1 MPFSKSIAFD
11 DDEITSVATATGFSS
26 DIGRAET
33 EFIERLRQGD
43 PDAFDVM
50 VTRYSGDIYSLL
62 CRMTEDVEEAADLT
76 QETFLSSIKSISSF
90 RGDSGLRTW
99 LFRIAINH
107 ARNRFRWWNRRQR
120 SHSVSLD
127 ATNSE
132 SESPLSERIA
142 SDELGPERETLRRE
156 RERAVVT
163 ELGNISVNY
172 RDVIILCDIEGYS
185 YEEIA
190 ETLGL
195 NIGTVKSRLARGR
208 DELRKRLID
217 L

>member
-11 DDEITSVATATGFSS
+11 DDEITSVAAATGFSS

-50 VTRYSGDIYSLL
+50 VNRYSGDIYSLL
-62 CRMTEDVEEAADLT
+62 CRMTEDGEEAADLT
-76 QETFLSSIKSISSF
+76 QETFLSSIKSIASF

-127 ATNSE
+127 ATDGE
-132 SESPLSERIA
+132 SEIPLSERIA

-163 ELGNISVNY
+163 ELGNIPDNY
-172 RDVIILCDIEGYS
+172 RDVIILCDIEGFS

-190 ETLGL
+190 ETLDL